1 VNANGRW
8 AGGDAYERYI
18 GRWSRP
24 VGAAFVD
31 WLGVAPGRG
40 WLDLGCGTGALTAT
54 ILERAA
60 PGRVIGVDPSASFV
74 EHARAHVTDPRA
86 AFAVGAA
93 DALPTADGSVDVAVS
108 GLVLNF
114 VPDLAAALAELRR
127 TVRPDGLIGGYVWDY
142 AGRMDLIRRFWDA
155 AIGLDPSAAAL
166 DEGVRFPICAPDAL
180 RAAFVSAGL
189 SDVDVRAIDAPT
201 RFADVDDLW
210 TPFLSGVGPAP
221 GYVAGLTDDARAAL
235 RDRLLASL
243 PVGADGSI
251 ELVARAWA
259 VKGRS

>member
-1 VNANGRW
+1 MNANGRW

-31 WLGVAPGRG
+31 WLDVAPDRA
-40 WLDLGCGTGALTAT
+40 WLDLGCGTGGLTAT
-54 ILERAA
+54 VLERAE

-74 EHARAHVTDPRA
+74 EHARAHVIDPRA
-86 AFAVGAA
+86 AFVVGSA
-93 DALPTADGSVDVAVS
+93 DALPIDDDSVDVAVS

-114 VPDLAAALAELRR
+114 VPDVAAALRGLRR
-127 TVRPDGLIGGYVWDY
+127 VVRPDGLIGAYVWDY

-155 AIGLDPSAAAL
+155 AVGLDPGAREL

-201 RFADVDDLW
+201 RFADVDDC
-210 TPFLSGVGPAP
+210 
-221 GYVAGLTDDARAAL
+221 
-235 RDRLLASL
+235 
-243 PVGADGSI
+243 
-251 ELVARAWA
+251 
-259 VKGRS
+259 GRRS